1 MGKRVLYSGFK
12 WKHHD
17 EHSGYQF
24 VAPDPRDYVDGGR
37 LFGGKAVL
45 GTILSRINI
54 LLVDLVT
61 CVRGLRYDWVFIF
74 YPEQTVYVSPLILR
88 LAGVKIAYAVHLD
101 EDYWFADSPSLSR
114 KRKRWLTRFV
124 DRFIVISRA
133 QLATFERR
141 FPGKVSFV
149 PHGVWCSDTIEPRA
163 APPRIAVVGG
173 NYRDYALMRAAILL
187 FNDRFPTATFH
198 LVGTDAWRMEFD
210 ETPPNTKVHG
220 RLSSAD
226 YRAMLSGCTFMF
238 LPLTYA
244 TANNALLEAFAL
256 GVPVVCNEV
265 DGVMDYLPG
274 DDYIVHD
281 PEELAAFYQRRIDM
295 TDDEAMQ
302 ERRFI
307 RDYCRTN
314 FEWPV
319 IHARV
324 KALLDSL

>member
-1 MGKRVLYSGFK
+1 
-12 WKHHD
+12 
-17 EHSGYQF
+17 
-24 VAPDPRDYVDGGR
+24 
-37 LFGGKAVL
+37 
-45 GTILSRINI
+45 
-54 LLVDLVT
+54 
-61 CVRGLRYDWVFIF
+61 
-74 YPEQTVYVSPLILR
+74 
-88 LAGVKIAYAVHLD
+88 
-101 EDYWFADSPSLSR
+101 
-114 KRKRWLTRFV
+114 
-124 DRFIVISRA
+124 
-133 QLATFERR
+133 
-141 FPGKVSFV
+141 
-149 PHGVWCSDTIEPRA
+149 
-163 APPRIAVVGG
+163 VVGG